1 MEKTKTLFDIIGPVI
16 IGPSS
21 SHTAGAVRI
30 GYLAGKI
37 FGEIPKKVRFK
48 LYNSFATT
56 GKGHGTDKGLLA
68 GVLGMDVDNE
78 SIKKAF
84 NYAKK
89 LNVDYSFEHAQD
101 NNHHPNSVD
110 IFLEGSYK
118 MEISGNSVGAG
129 EVCITNIDGYRFNIN
144 GDYNTLILLYKD
156 KPGMVYRV
164 SALLQSKNLN
174 IATMHCDR
182 SAKGEEASMGI
193 CLDSMLPDSVIEE
206 LEKIDEVYL
215 IRSIEVLKK

>member
-1 MEKTKTLFDIIGPVI
+1 MNKTKTLFDIIGPII

-37 FGEIPKKVRFK
+37 FGEIPKKVKFK
-48 LYNSFATT
+48 LYNSFART

-78 SIKKAF
+78 AIKKVYE
-84 NYAKK
+84 YAKK
-89 LNVDYSFEHAQD
+89 LKIEYSFEYLQD
-101 NNHHPNSVD
+101 NNRHPNSVD

-129 EVCITNIDGYRFNIN
+129 EVCITNINGYLFNIN

-164 SALLQSKNLN
+164 SSLLQSKNLN
-174 IATMHCDR
+174 IASMHCDR
-182 SAKGEEASMGI
+182 NTKGGEASMGI
-193 CLDSMLPDSVIEE
+193 CLDSFLPDSVIKEI
-206 LEKIDEVYL
+206 EKIDEVYL

>member
-101 NNHHPNSVD
+101 NNRHPNSVD

-156 KPGMVYRV
+156 KPGMAWSTE
-164 SALLQSKNLN
+164 SALF
-174 IATMHCDR
+174 CR
-182 SAKGEEASMGI
+182 AKISILPQCTVTEAQK
-193 CLDSMLPDSVIEE
+193 
-206 LEKIDEVYL
+206 EKKLLWVFV
-215 IRSIEVLKK
+215 SIVCCRILL